1 MRNLSAIWV
10 NGDYYCFVSNLNF
23 PNHTEIQRPSSYL
36 LYKNTNKNPKN
47 LQDFWRIS
55 WCYSFFIGLPYL
67 NDFQNIALSCAL
79 ILRSEGKTDSMNEW
93 MNECLFLL
101 GSITFITAQI
111 VILDIVI
118 FTKIKYWWIL
128 FQEFLGESC
137 PQFSKSCA
145 CDKALF
151 LGWF

>member
-93 MNECLFLL
+93 M
-101 GSITFITAQI
+101 FIPLRQYNFYNCTNCDTWYCNFHENKVLVNFIPRIFGRI
-111 VILDIVI
+111 VPTI
-118 FTKIKYWWIL
+118 FKKLCMW
-128 FQEFLGESC
+128 
-137 PQFSKSCA
+137 
-145 CDKALF
+145 
-151 LGWF
+151 